1 MSFTVRQT
9 KKWMTLILMVL
20 VLFSF
25 SSPVYAAQIEVTD
38 SINPILSMEVTRQDP
53 AVIGEDFTVVYTIK
67 NISNKP
73 AYKLNF
79 DFSIEG
85 ISDTDY
91 KPIHLKT
98 ENQPQEITMLE
109 EGGSATFSI
118 KYSVDAEAKEKVYR
132 LIGRL
137 SCKNAA
143 MQDAGTYTAMSSVGL
158 SFTTAKPS
166 LTVQDIVM
174 LEKDPDLQ
182 NGFSIRIMVK
192 NNSLIYDLRNV
203 EFQLDGGDN
212 FEVMDI
218 SNKKSLNKISTNEA
232 VGVVYKLRSKENRPT
247 NSVTLSIGYSY
258 SNGSVAMKDNVE
270 ELFLPLP
277 TDTASNGTVPRVI
290 IKKYSLS
297 KEQVLAGDRV
307 DLTLSIEN
315 TNQKAVQ
322 NVLISFGAEKIT
334 NDSGTSSG
342 TVFSPVN
349 SSNTFHLEQ
358 IQGKSTVNKTITFY
372 VDPGAAAKT
381 YLMPVTIKYEDSK
394 GVPITD
400 AVTDSVNIPVTQE
413 AKLQIMAVNVPSDGM
428 VGMPVPVTAEFA
440 NSGKVDLTEFSISLE
455 GNFET
460 QDASMYLAKLA
471 IGATNSYAGMIIPQ
485 EEGTIEGKLIFT
497 YTDNNN
503 QVIQTDHPFTMN
515 VTAMVDPGFNEGGG
529 MGPDGMP
536 LGPDGL
542 PMAEGAS
549 GGFGGFLKK
558 YWLSVLLI
566 LGLIGE
572 GIYIVRIKK
581 KAKEEFFD
589 E

>member
-1 MSFTVRQT
+1 MKGKGVKGKGFITFV
-9 KKWMTLILMVL
+9 MLLAMLMGLSV
-20 VLFSF
+20 
-25 SSPVYAAQIEVTD
+25 PAYGAQVDVTD

-53 AVIGEDFTVVYTIK
+53 AVIGEDFTVVYSIK

-85 ISDTDY
+85 IAEGDY
-91 KPIHLKT
+91 KPITLSSANKP
-98 ENQPQEITMLE
+98 EEIALLE
-109 EGGSATFSI
+109 EGGSATISV
-118 KYSVDAEAKEKVYR
+118 KYTVDKDAKEKVYR

-158 SFTTAKPS
+158 SFTTAKPT
-166 LTVQDIVM
+166 LNVKDIVM
-174 LEKDPDLQ
+174 MEAEPDLA
-182 NGFSIRIMVK
+182 NGFNITIKVK
-192 NNSLIYDLRNV
+192 NGSLIYDLRNV

-218 SNKKSLNKISTNEA
+218 SNKKSLNRISTNEE
-232 VGVVYKLRSKENRPT
+232 VGIQYKLREKENRAS
-247 NSVTLSIGYSY
+247 NSLKLSMGYSY
-258 SNGSVAMKDNVE
+258 SNGSVNLKDNVE

-277 TDTASNGTVPRVI
+277 VESSGNGTVPRVI

-297 KEQVLAGDRV
+297 KDQVLAGDRV

-315 TNQKAVQ
+315 TNQKPVR

-334 NDSGTSSG
+334 SDSGTSSG

-349 SSNTFHLEQ
+349 SSNTFHLDE
-358 IQGKSTVNKTITFY
+358 IKGKTVVNKTITFY
-372 VDPGAAAKT
+372 VDPSATAKT
-381 YLMPVTIKYEDSK
+381 YLMPVTISYENSK
-394 GVPITD
+394 GVPVDTP
-400 AVTDSVNIPVTQE
+400 VTDSVNIPVTQE
-413 AKLQIMAVNVPSDGM
+413 AKLQIMTVNIPSEAM
-428 VGMPVPVTAEFA
+428 VGMPTPVTAEFA
-440 NSGKVDLTEFSISLE
+440 NSGKVDLTEFSVSLE
-455 GNFET
+455 GNFES

-485 EEGTIEGKLIFT
+485 EEGTLEGKLIFS

-503 QVIQTDHPFTMN
+503 QVVTREHPFTMN
-515 VTAMVDPGFNEGGG
+515 VGPAMDMNPDGG
-529 MGPDGMP
+529 MIGPDGKPLGPDGMP
-536 LGPDGL
+536 MDDGSGSGL
-542 PMAEGAS
+542 
-549 GGFGGFLKK
+549 GGFFKQH
-558 YWLSVLLI
+558 WLSIVLIAGL
-566 LGLIGE
+566 LGE
-572 GIYIVRIKK
+572 AIYIIRIKK